1 MMTVNPNKLDVTLTP
16 EETAAVGASV
26 ASLYSAMPFLVT
38 LTTSEIRQLPKLGD
52 KSEAFVRQAHQIAR
66 DHPAALPLGLSV
78 EQMDRD
84 QAIRDL
90 LLPVHQQ
97 LTQLLTMVNSTLVLA
112 GSDLMQ
118 ASLIIYR
125 CLQSHG
131 DQVGLREV
139 RDELARRFA
148 KAPREKVE
156 QFPDATLDSPD
167 LAD

>member
-1 MMTVNPNKLDVTLTP
+1 MTVNSNKLDVTLTA
-16 EETAAVGASV
+16 EGTAAVSASM
-26 ASLYSAMPFLVT
+26 ASLYTAMPFLVS
-38 LTTSEIRQLPKLGD
+38 LTTTQIRQLPKLGD

-97 LTQLLTMVNSTLVLA
+97 LTQLLTMVNSTLTLA
-112 GSDLMQ
+112 GSDLMKT
-118 ASLIIYR
+118 SLIIYR
-125 CLQSHG
+125 ALQSHG
-131 DQVGLREV
+131 EEVGLKEI

-148 KAPREKVE
+148 KAPRPREE
-156 QFPDATLDSPD
+156 ESAAAIRETSRRSE
-167 LAD
+167 